1 MTELYY
7 MTIDELA
14 PLIKDRKLSPV
25 ELTQSVLNRINQ
37 VDSTINSYITVTP
50 DVAIQQAKQAEA
62 DIMQGKYKGPL
73 HGIPIAPKD
82 LYYTK
87 GIRTTFG
94 SALYK
99 NFVPS
104 YNATPVD
111 KLLEAGIVIPGKV
124 TLHEFANGETNV
136 NVHYGDARNPWNP
149 NHITG
154 GSSGGSGAAVAGG
167 TAIASLGT
175 DTAGSVRIP
184 SAMCGI
190 YGLKTTYGRVSK
202 HGVKGLCE
210 SLTCPGPMARSVADL
225 AIILQYMAGY
235 DPKDAT
241 SAKVPVDNYIS
252 QVGKDIKGMKIGIVP
267 DYFFVDVEPEVLKL
281 VKRAIRGLEMLGAEI
296 IEVKI
301 PELEMTMVTEMVVAG
316 AEATVEHHE
325 DLTSD
330 LKKYLQQDVRILFE
344 AGELV
349 SSIQYTRGQKARR
362 LILDR
367 FMEAY
372 QKVDVI
378 AAPTVPITA
387 PAFIEN
393 KTKLNLEVWN
403 RLTPFTAPAN
413 LTGLPSLS
421 VPVGLSS
428 DRLPVGMQLFGRPF
442 DEATLIRV
450 ASAYE
455 SIMPFAKLYQEDGKS
470 NKGMATNAYN

>member
-14 PLIKDRKLSPV
+14 PLIQSREISPV
-25 ELTQSVLNRINQ
+25 ELTESVLNRIKH
-37 VDSTINSYITVTP
+37 VDPVINSYITVTP
-50 DVAIQQAKQAEA
+50 ELAMQQAKQAES
-62 DIMQGKYKGPL
+62 DIMQGRYKGPL

-82 LYYTK
+82 LYFTK
-87 GIRTTFG
+87 DIRTTFG

-99 NFVPS
+99 DYVPS

-111 KLLEAGIVIPGKV
+111 KILEAGAIIPGKV
-124 TLHEFANGETNV
+124 NLHEFANGETNV

-225 AIILQYMAGY
+225 AIILQYIAGY

-241 SAKVPVDNYIS
+241 SADVPVENYIGA
-252 QVGKDIKGMKIGIVP
+252 VGQSIRGIKIGIVP
-267 DYFFVDVEPEVLKL
+267 DYFFKNVDPEVEDL
-281 VKRAIRGLEMLGAEI
+281 VKKAINALKSAGAEI
-296 IEVKI
+296 VEVKI
-301 PELEMTMVTEMVVAG
+301 PELSMAMDTEMMVAG
-316 AEATVEHHE
+316 TEATVEHHE

-330 LKKYLQQDVRILFE
+330 LKKYLQDDVRILFE
-344 AGELV
+344 TGELITGV
-349 SSIQYTRGQKARR
+349 QYTRAQKARR

-372 QKVDVI
+372 QKVDCIV
-378 AAPTVPITA
+378 APTVPITA
-387 PAFIEN
+387 PAFTDD
-393 KTKLNLEVWN
+393 KTKLNLTTWN
-403 RLTPFTAPAN
+403 ACTPFTCPAN
-413 LTGLPSLS
+413 ITGLPSLS
-421 VPVGLSS
+421 VPVGLSTKG
-428 DRLPVGMQLFGRPF
+428 LPVGMQIFGRPF

-450 ASAYE
+450 ASGFE
-455 SIMPFAKLYQEDGKS
+455 TILPFGKLYQKEE
-470 NKGMATNAYN
+470 TPAYQ